1 MGVTSHQNVWAINI
15 DSKYKIENKTAHSMG
30 LESLLLGFDRL
41 GQPVTVKH
49 KGKGSFNTYFG
60 AVVSSVTSLIVLV
73 YILV

>member
-1 MGVTSHQNVWAINI
+1 
-15 DSKYKIENKTAHSMG
+15 MG